1 MAAAW
6 PSTWPL
12 AAVAGLRQMMRPAEC
27 GRNSNE
33 WRQSLGSC
41 NDDCCDRR
49 RPVVVVAAAVV
60 GGDGVAPGDA
70 VDAAVAGEG
79 RTHFLT
85 GPLGSEAGKLA
96 CKKNI
101 NRLLQPKSSQKNLA
115 LNSGAPSAANGTFSN
130 MV

>member
-60 GGDGVAPGDA
+60 GGDGVGPGDA

-85 GPLGSEAGKLA
+85 GPLGWEAGKLA
-96 CKKNI
+96 CKKY
-101 NRLLQPKSSQKNLA
+101 QSTFTTKVFAKKFA
-115 LNSGAPSAANGTFSN
+115 LKSGAPSAANGTFSN
-130 MV
+130 VV